1 MVKIEIDGMPMTAD
15 PSKMIIQVADEAG
28 IDIPRFCY
36 HKNLSIAANCRM
48 CLVEVEQSRKAL
60 PACATPVTE
69 GMKVFTHSKRAIA
82 AQRGVMEFLLI
93 NHPLDCP
100 ICDQGGECELQ
111 DLSIGYGGDISRFTE
126 NKRVV
131 KDKEIGPLVGTDM
144 TRCIH
149 CTRCVRFGQE
159 IAGIMELGA
168 VGRGEHMEIGTYVE
182 ESLISELSG
191 NLIDLCPVG
200 ALTSKPFHYK
210 ARAWELAAHP
220 SISPHDGM
228 GSNIEFH
235 TRRNEVMRVVPR
247 ENDDVNETWIS
258 DRDRFSYLAL
268 NHPERLH
275 KPMIKTNAG
284 WQETDWQTALEFAVE
299 GLQNAVRSDGAEQL
313 AGLLSSTATVEEG
326 YLFQKLLRGMGSNN
340 IDHRL
345 RQQDFADQVDAPATA
360 PWHVRD
366 FGASDAVILIGCNIR
381 AEQPMIAHRIRQGAM
396 NGSSVNVINFFAM
409 DCLMPVDKQLVVNT
423 QGMVDLLAEIAV
435 ELTVETKVAIPP
447 AWEKLLNG
455 VKPTSAAEAL
465 AGQLIRAARATL
477 FVGALV
483 DHHPQAA
490 TIRALVR
497 FIASLSNNYIVILPT
512 ANDNGLTL
520 AGAMPY
526 LTEQKGL
533 NTDAMM
539 AQSLRAYL
547 LLGTEP
553 ELDCANQS
561 EALDSLKQADFVVT
575 LNCFMTD
582 AMRAYANVILP
593 IASFAETSGT
603 YVNVD
608 QLWQSFTGAV
618 SPVGESRPAWKVL
631 RVLGNLAEVDGFDF
645 VSSEDVRDAVQTDI
659 ENTAAVVKQ
668 TFVPATLKMPKMTK
682 SDLIWIAEVPSYQ
695 TDSFTRRSDAL
706 QATPENQRANMAR
719 MNTVEATRQGV
730 EKSERITVMQ
740 GDASVTVAFELD
752 DAIADGCLY
761 LAGGTAEAVKLGA
774 AYTSV
779 SVQHD

>member
-69 GMKVFTHSKRAIA
+69 GMKIFTHSKRAIA

-111 DLSIGYGGDISRFTE
+111 DLSIGYGGDVSRFTE
-126 NKRVV
+126 GKRVV

-159 IAGIMELGA
+159 IAGVREMGA

-182 ESLISELSG
+182 KSLVSELSG
-191 NLIDLCPVG
+191 NIIDLCPVG
-200 ALTSKPFHYK
+200 ALVSKPFHYK
-210 ARAWELAAHP
+210 ARAWELAAHA
-220 SISPHDGM
+220 SISPHDCM
-228 GSNIEFH
+228 GSNIEIH

-247 ENDDVNETWIS
+247 ENEDVNETWIS

-268 NHPERLH
+268 THPERLH
-275 KPMIKTNAG
+275 KPMIKVQG
-284 WQETDWQTALEFAVE
+284 VWQETDWQTALEFAIE
-299 GLQNAVRSDGAEQL
+299 GLQSVVREQGAEQIG
-313 AGLLSSTATVEEG
+313 GLLSSTATVEEG

-340 IDHRL
+340 VDHRL

-366 FGASDAVILIGCNIR
+366 FGGSDAVFLIGCNIR
-381 AEQPMIAHRIRQGAM
+381 SEQPMIAHRIRQGAL
-396 NGSSVNVINFFAM
+396 NGSSVNVINFFAV
-409 DCLMPVDKQLVVNT
+409 DCLMPVDKQLVVDT
-423 QGMVDLLAEIAV
+423 QGMIDLLAEIAV
-435 ELTVETKVAIPP
+435 ELTTETKVAIPP
-447 AWEKLLNG
+447 EWEALLKN
-455 VKPTSAAEAL
+455 VKPTAEAEAL

-483 DHHPQAA
+483 DHHPHAA

-497 FIASLSNNYIVILPT
+497 FISSLSNNYLVILPT

-520 AGAMPY
+520 AGAVPY
-526 LTEQKGL
+526 ISEQRGL
-533 NTDAMM
+533 NANEIV
-539 AQSLRAYL
+539 SKFLRGYI

-553 ELDCANQS
+553 ELDCASPIQ
-561 EALDSLKQADFVVT
+561 AKHALKQADFVINLT
-575 LNCFMTD
+575 CFMSDT
-582 AMRAYANVILP
+582 MRDYADVVLP

-608 QLWQSFTGAV
+608 QLWQSFQGAV
-618 SPVGESRPAWKVL
+618 APAGESRPAWKVL
-631 RVLGNLAEVDGFDF
+631 RVLGNLAEIDGFDY
-645 VSSEDVRDAVQTDI
+645 VSSEEVRAAVQADVESTLS
-659 ENTAAVVKQ
+659 VVKEI
-668 TFVPATLKMPKMTK
+668 FVPTTVKMPELA
-682 SDLIWIAEVPSYQ
+682 DLMWVAEQPSYQ
-695 TDSFTRRSDAL
+695 ADSFTRRSDAL
-706 QATPENQRANMAR
+706 QATPENQRASIAR
-719 MNTVEATRQGV
+719 MNHAEAKRQGV
-730 EKSERITVMQ
+730 EKATHIVLTQ
-740 GDASVTVAFELD
+740 GKSMLKVAFEIEET
-752 DAIADGCLY
+752 IADGCLY
-761 LAGGTAEAVKLGA
+761 LAGGTAETAELGA
-774 AYTSV
+774 AYGAV
-779 SVQHD
+779 GVQHA

>member
-48 CLVEVEQSRKAL
+48 CLVEVDQSRKAL

-69 GMKVFTHSKRAIA
+69 GMKVFTLSKRAIA

-111 DLSIGYGGDISRFTE
+111 DLSIGYGGDVSRFTE
-126 NKRVV
+126 GKRVV

-159 IAGIMELGA
+159 IAGIREMGA

-182 ESLISELSG
+182 KSLISELSG
-191 NLIDLCPVG
+191 NIIDLCPVG
-200 ALTSKPFHYK
+200 ALVSKPFHYK
-210 ARAWELAAHP
+210 ARAWELTAHT
-220 SISPHDGM
+220 SISPHDCM

-247 ENDDVNETWIS
+247 ENEDVNETWIS

-268 NHPERLH
+268 NHEQRLY

-284 WQETDWQTALEFAVE
+284 WQEADWQTALEFAVE
-299 GLQNAVRSDGAEQL
+299 GLQNVTRTEGAAQL
-313 AGLLSSTATVEEG
+313 GGLLSSTATVEEG
-326 YLFQKLLRGMGSNN
+326 YLFQKLLRGMGTNN

-360 PWHVRD
+360 PWHVCD
-366 FGASDAVILIGCNIR
+366 FGASDAVMLIGCNIR
-381 AEQPMIAHRIRQGAM
+381 AEQPMIAHRIRQGAL

-409 DCLMPVDKQLVVNT
+409 DCLMPVDKQLVVDT
-423 QGMVDLLAEIAV
+423 QSMVNLLVEIAV
-435 ELTVETKVAIPP
+435 ELTTETKVAVPR
-447 AWEKLLNG
+447 AWGKLLKD
-455 VKPTSAAEAL
+455 VKPTAEAEAL

-497 FIASLSNNYIVILPT
+497 FIASLSNSYIVILPT

-520 AGAMPY
+520 AGAIPY
-526 LTEQKGL
+526 STEQKGL
-533 NTDAMM
+533 NADAMM
-539 AQSLRAYL
+539 AESLRAYL

-561 EALDSLKQADFVVT
+561 EALDSLKQAEFVVT

-582 AMRAYANVILP
+582 AMRSYANVILP

-631 RVLGNLAEVDGFDF
+631 RVLGNLAEVAGFEY
-645 VSSEDVRDAVQTDI
+645 VSSEEVRDAVQLEI
-659 ENTAAVVKQ
+659 EQTSAAAKE
-668 TFVPATLKMPKMTK
+668 TFVPDTLTVPK
-682 SDLIWIAEVPSYQ
+682 SDLIWVAEVPSYQ
-695 TDSFTRRSDAL
+695 ADSLTRRSDAL
-706 QATPENQRANMAR
+706 QATPENQLANIAR
-719 MNTVEATRQGV
+719 MNTAEATRHGV
-730 EKSERITVMQ
+730 EKSIRITVTQ
-740 GDASVTVAFELD
+740 DDASVTVAFELD
-752 DAIADGCLY
+752 DTIADGCLY
-761 LAGGTAEAVKLGA
+761 LAGGTIKSIGLGA
-774 AYTSV
+774 AYTAV

>member
-1 MVKIEIDGMPMTAD
+1 MVNIEIDGMPMTAD

-48 CLVEVEQSRKAL
+48 CLVEVAQSRKAL

-111 DLSIGYGGDISRFTE
+111 DLSVGYGGDVSRFTE

-131 KDKEIGPLVGTDM
+131 KDKVIGPLVGTDM

-159 IAGIMELGA
+159 IAGIREMGA
-168 VGRGEHMEIGTYVE
+168 VGRGEHMEISTYVE
-182 ESLISELSG
+182 ESLVSELSG
-191 NLIDLCPVG
+191 NIIDLCPVG

-210 ARAWELAAHP
+210 ARAWELAAHA
-220 SISPHDGM
+220 SIAPHDCLGT
-228 GSNIEFH
+228 NIELH

-247 ENDDVNETWIS
+247 ENEAVNETWIS

-268 NHPERLH
+268 NHAQRLQ
-275 KPMIKTNAG
+275 KPMMKIQDV
-284 WQETDWQTALEFAVE
+284 WQETDWQTALEYATE
-299 GLQNAVRSDGAEQL
+299 GLQHVKREHGAAQL
-313 AGLLSSTATVEEG
+313 GGLLSATSTVEEG

-345 RQQDFADQVDAPATA
+345 RQQDFADQVDAPTTA
-360 PWHVRD
+360 PWHVCD
-366 FGASDAVILIGCNIR
+366 FGASDAVFLIGCNIR
-381 AEQPMIAHRIRQGAM
+381 AEQPMIAHRIRQGAL
-396 NGSSVNVINFFAM
+396 NDSSVNVINFFDM
-409 DCLMPVDKQLVVNT
+409 DCLMPVDKQLVVDT

-435 ELTVETKVAIPP
+435 ELTTETDVAIPP
-447 AWEKLLNG
+447 AWTDLLKD
-455 VKPTSAAEAL
+455 VKPSKEAEAL
-465 AGQLIRAARATL
+465 AGQLIRAAKATL
-477 FVGALV
+477 FIGALV

-490 TIRALVR
+490 TIRALTR
-497 FIASLSNNYIVILPT
+497 FITSLSNSYIVILPT

-520 AGAMPY
+520 AGAVPH
-526 LTEQKGL
+526 LGTQAGL
-533 NTDAMM
+533 NTDEMLAH
-539 AQSLRAYL
+539 SLRGYL

-553 ELDCANQS
+553 ELDCANPAQAAQ
-561 EALDSLKQADFVVT
+561 ALNGADFVVS
-575 LNCFMTD
+575 LNCFITD
-582 AMRAYANVILP
+582 AMREYADVILP
-593 IASFAETSGT
+593 IASFAETSGS

-631 RVLGNLAEVDGFDF
+631 RVLGNLAEVDGFDY
-645 VSSEDVRDAVQTDI
+645 VSSEEVRDAVQAEI
-659 ENTAAVVKQ
+659 EAMRAAVKEI
-668 TFVPATLKMPKMTK
+668 FVPTTLKMPTS
-682 SDLIWIAEVPSYQ
+682 SDLMWIAEQPSYQ
-695 TDSFTRRSDAL
+695 SDSLTRRSDAL
-706 QATPENQRANMAR
+706 QATPENQHATMAR
-719 MNTVEATRQGV
+719 MNSAEAARQNIADATQIKLTHG
-730 EKSERITVMQ
+730 STTITIDFKV
-740 GDASVTVAFELD
+740 D
-752 DAIADGCLY
+752 DAIADGCVY
-761 LAGGTAEAVKLGA
+761 LAGGTVETSGFGA
-774 AYTSV
+774 AYTPV
-779 SVQHD
+779 SVQNV